1 MQARMNYPLRN
12 KPKKIFSLR
21 VFFACSLFVFLLL
34 MQYFFSGDTKDFF
47 VMVYKPV
54 WAVKEIILR
63 PASGVEGFFSSKIA
77 LVNENRVLRD
87 QLTKLQLKEYDY
99 DLLQKEN
106 DSLKNQL
113 GRVDKNKKVIANI
126 IAKPPTSPY
135 DTFIIDAGF
144 EEGMVVGSKAYIS
157 EKIIAGVVR
166 EVGRSSSVVSL
177 FSSSGINTQVT
188 LERTGINY
196 NLVGQGGQNYRLEA
210 PKDTDIVWGDMFT
223 YPDGE
228 RSIVGQVYYI
238 DTNSQS
244 AFKTA
249 YIKPPVNIF
258 SYKSVFIEEAH

>member
-1 MQARMNYPLRN
+1 MNYPQRN
-12 KPKKIFSLR
+12 KTKRNFSPGMVFVGGLFIFL
-21 VFFACSLFVFLLL
+21 LFV
-34 MQYFFSGDTKDFF
+34 QYFFGTGIKELF
-47 VMVYKPV
+47 VMAYKPV
-54 WAVKEIILR
+54 WAVKEVVLKPI
-63 PASGVEGFFSSKIA
+63 SGIDGYFSSKIS

-106 DSLKNQL
+106 DDLKSQL
-113 GRVDKNKKVIANI
+113 GRSDKNKKIIANI

-135 DTFIIDAGF
+135 DTFIIDAGA
-144 EEGMVVGSKAYIS
+144 EDGVTTGSKAYLS
-157 EKIIAGVVR
+157 EKIIAGEVTEVR
-166 EVGRSSSVVSL
+166 KNSSVVSL
-177 FSSSGINTQVT
+177 FSTANKNTQVT
-188 LERTGINY
+188 LERTGAGY

-210 PKDTDIVWGDMFT
+210 PKDTDIVWGDVLT

-258 SYKSVFIEEAH
+258 SYKTVLIEEAQ